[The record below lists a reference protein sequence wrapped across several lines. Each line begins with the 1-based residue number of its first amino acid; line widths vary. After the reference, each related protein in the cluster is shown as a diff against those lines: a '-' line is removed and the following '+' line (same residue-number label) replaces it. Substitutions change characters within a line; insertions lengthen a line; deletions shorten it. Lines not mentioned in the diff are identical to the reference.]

1 VNAETLNAKTRT
13 GGEALVEALKVHGA
27 THAFCVPGESYLA
40 VLDALYGARDD
51 IRLITCRQEG
61 GAANMAEA
69 YGKLTGK
76 PGICFVTRGP
86 GATNAS
92 IGVHTAFQDSTPMI
106 LFVGQA
112 AQSHIDREAFQEV
125 DFKAMFAPLA
135 KWAAEIREAD
145 RIPEYVARA
154 FHVATSGRPGP
165 VVLSL
170 PEDVLA
176 QATSAPP
183 TRPYHATEPQASRE
197 ILRRVH
203 AMIMRAGEPFLVLG
217 GPGWTQDAIADIR
230 KYAETLDL
238 PVVTTFRAKD
248 RFDNGH
254 DNYCGDMGIGADP
267 TLVARLENSDLL
279 IVVGARLGE
288 MTTNGYTRL
297 QAPTPK
303 QALIHVH
310 PDANELNR
318 VYQADLAICA
328 SVGSFARLAAEASAP
343 VRVPWRIARRD
354 MRAQY
359 EKFARAVEAP
369 GDVNPA
375 QIFAWL
381 SQRLPADAIMA
392 NGAGNYA
399 GWLHRFYRY
408 RGYPTLL
415 GPTSGA
421 MGYGVPAAIAA
432 KLLYPERIVVSA
444 AGDGCFLMNGQEL
457 ATAVQY
463 NVPIIIL
470 VFDNGMYGT
479 IRMHQEREY
488 PEHVIGTELTNPD
501 FAALARSYGAQGF
514 RVTKTSDFA
523 PAFEDAL
530 RAGGP
535 ALLHIRVSP
544 EAISPTTTLTKLR
557 ETAKKKKEQEGDQE

>member
-1 VNAETLNAKTRT
+1 MNAETLTTKTRT
-13 GGEALVEALKVHGA
+13 GGEALVEALKIHGS

-40 VLDALYGARDD
+40 VLDALYGARET
-51 IRLITCRQEG
+51 IELVTCRQEG

-69 YGKLTGK
+69 YGKLTGR

-106 LFVGQA
+106 LFIGQA
-112 AQSHIDREAFQEV
+112 AQSHLDREAFQEV
-125 DFKAMFAPLA
+125 DFKAMFAPLS

-170 PEDVLA
+170 PEDVLTA
-176 QATSAPP
+176 PCKAPP
-183 TRPYHATEPQASRE
+183 TRPYQKSEPQATRE
-197 ILRRVH
+197 AVRRMH
-203 AMIMRAGEPFLVLG
+203 AMLMRAADPFLILG
-217 GPGWTQDAIADIR
+217 GPGWNDDAIADIR
-230 KYAETLDL
+230 KFAEALDL
-238 PVVTTFRAKD
+238 PVVTSFRAKD

-254 DNYCGDMGIGADP
+254 EHYCGDLGIGAAP
-267 TLVARLENSDLL
+267 SLVARIERSDLL
-279 IVVGARLGE
+279 LVVGARLGE

-297 QAPTPK
+297 EAPTPK
-303 QALIHVH
+303 QTLIHVH
-310 PDANELNR
+310 PSADELNR
-318 VYQADLAICA
+318 VYQADFAIPA
-328 SVGSFARLAAEASAP
+328 SVGSFARLAAEITAP
-343 VRVPWRIARRD
+343 VRVPWRTTRRD
-354 MRAQY
+354 ARVEY
-359 EKFARAVEAP
+359 EAFAKPVTAP
-369 GDVNPA
+369 GDVNPSE
-375 QIFAWL
+375 IFAWL
-381 SQRLPADAIMA
+381 SKRLPADAILA

-421 MGYGVPAAIAA
+421 MGYGVPAAVAA
-432 KLLYPERIVVSA
+432 KLLHPERIVVAA

-463 NVPIIIL
+463 NAAIIIL

-479 IRMHQEREY
+479 IRMHQERDY
-488 PEHVIGTELTNPD
+488 PAHVIGTELQNPD
-501 FAALARSYGAQGF
+501 FVALAQAYGADAWL
-514 RVTKTSDFA
+514 VTRTEEFA
-523 PAFEDAL
+523 PAFEKAL
-530 RAGGP
+530 RAGRP
-535 ALLHIRVSP
+535 SLLHIRVDP
-544 EAISPTTTLTKLR
+544 EAISPTATLTKLR
-557 ETAKKKKEQEGDQE
+557 ESAKKKAETKNSQ

>member
-1 VNAETLNAKTRT
+1 MAPDMTSKSRT
-13 GGEALVEALKVHGA
+13 GGEALVEGLRIHG
-27 THAFCVPGESYLA
+27 TEMAFCVPGESFLA
-40 VLDALYGARDD
+40 VLDALYGARDA
-51 IRLITCRQEG
+51 IRLITCRHEG

-86 GATNAS
+86 GATNAA

-112 AQSHIDREAFQEV
+112 AQSHLDREAFQEV
-125 DFKAMFAPLA
+125 DFRAMFTPLA

-154 FHVATSGRPGP
+154 FHTATSGRPGP

-176 QATSAPP
+176 APCNGP
-183 TRPYHATEPQASRE
+183 AARAYQRTEPHATRE
-197 ILRRVH
+197 AVRRAH
-203 AMIMRAGEPFLVLG
+203 AMVMRAAEPFLVLG
-217 GPGWTQDAIADIR
+217 GPGWNGEAIADIR
-230 KYAETLDL
+230 KYVEALDL
-238 PVVTTFRAKD
+238 PVCTTFRAKD
-248 RFDNGH
+248 RFDNNH
-254 DNYCGDMGIGADP
+254 ENYCGDLGIGADP
-267 TLVARLENSDLL
+267 SLIARIGKSDLL
-279 IVVGARLGE
+279 LVVGARLGE
-288 MTTNGYTRL
+288 MTTDGYTRL
-297 QAPTPK
+297 SVPAPK
-303 QALIHVH
+303 QTLIHVH
-310 PDANELNR
+310 PSADELNR
-318 VYQADLAICA
+318 VYQADFAIAA
-328 SVGSFARLAAEASAP
+328 SVGSFARGAAEISAP
-343 VRVPWRIARRD
+343 VRVSWRSLRRD
-354 MRAQY
+354 ARAQY
-359 EKFARAVEAP
+359 ESFAKPVAAP
-369 GDVNPA
+369 GEVNPSE
-375 QIFAWL
+375 IFAWL
-381 SQRLPADAIMA
+381 SKRLPADAIIA

-432 KLLYPERIVVSA
+432 KLLHPERILVSA

-463 NVPIIIL
+463 KAAIIVL

-479 IRMHQEREY
+479 IRMHQERDY
-488 PEHVIGTELTNPD
+488 PEHVIGTDLKNPD
-501 FAALARSYGAQGF
+501 FVALARAYGAEAY
-514 RVTKTSDFA
+514 RVTRTEEFA
-523 PAFEDAL
+523 PAFEEAL
-530 RAGGP
+530 RKRAP
-535 ALLHIRVSP
+535 ALIHIQVDP

-557 ETAKKKKEQEGDQE
+557 ESAKRAKG

>member
-1 VNAETLNAKTRT
+1 MNAETLNTKTRT
-13 GGEALVEALKVHGA
+13 GGEALVEALKIHGS

-40 VLDALYGARDD
+40 ALDALYGARDT

-106 LFVGQA
+106 LFIGQA
-112 AQSHIDREAFQEV
+112 AQSHLDREAFQEV

-154 FHVATSGRPGP
+154 FHTATSGRPGP

-170 PEDVLA
+170 PEDVLSA
-176 QATSAPP
+176 PCNAPP
-183 TRPYHATEPQASRE
+183 TRPYQRTDTTTSRE
-197 ILRRVH
+197 AVRRVH
-203 AMIMRAGEPFLVLG
+203 AMIMRAAEPLLVLG
-217 GPGWTQDAIADIR
+217 GPGWTGEAIADIR
-230 KYAETLDL
+230 KYAETFDL
-238 PVVTTFRAKD
+238 RVVTTFRAKD
-248 RFDNGH
+248 RFDNNH
-254 DNYCGDMGIGADP
+254 ENYVGDMGIGADP
-267 TLVARLENSDLL
+267 LLVEQIENSDLL
-279 IVVGARLGE
+279 VVVGARLGE

-297 QAPTPK
+297 QSPTPK

-310 PDANELNR
+310 PDPGELNR
-318 VYQADLAICA
+318 VYQADLAIAA
-328 SVGSFARLAAEASAP
+328 SVSSFARLAAESTAP
-343 VRVPWRIARRD
+343 VRVPWRILRRD
-354 MRAQY
+354 ARAQY
-359 EKFARAVEAP
+359 EKFIKPVEAP
-369 GDVNPA
+369 GDVNPSE
-375 QIFAWL
+375 IFAWL
-381 SQRLPADAIMA
+381 SQRLPADAILA

-408 RGYPTLL
+408 RGFPTLL

-432 KLLYPERIVVSA
+432 KLLHPGRIVVAA

-457 ATAVQY
+457 ATAAQY
-463 NVPIIIL
+463 KVGIIVL

-479 IRMHQEREY
+479 IRMHQERDY
-488 PEHVIGTELTNPD
+488 PEHVIGTELQNPD
-501 FAALARSYGAQGF
+501 FVQLARAYGALGL
-514 RVTKTSDFA
+514 RVTKTAEFA
-523 PAFEDAL
+523 PAFEEAL
-530 RAGGP
+530 QTRGP
-535 ALLHIRVSP
+535 SLIHIKVDP
-544 EAISPTTTLTKLR
+544 EAISPTTTLSKLR
-557 ETAKKKKEQEGDQE
+557 ETAMKKAEGSKD

>member
-1 VNAETLNAKTRT
+1 VNAETLNVKTRT
-13 GGEALVEALKVHGA
+13 GGQALVEALKVHGA

-40 VLDALYGARDD
+40 VLDALYGAKDD

-112 AQSHIDREAFQEV
+112 AQSHLDREAFQEV
-125 DFKAMFAPLA
+125 DFKAMFTPLA
-135 KWAAEIREAD
+135 KWAAEIRDAD

-154 FHVATSGRPGP
+154 FHTATSGRPGP

-176 QATSAPP
+176 GMTSVPP

-203 AMIMRAGEPFLVLG
+203 AMIMRAGEPFLILG
-217 GPGWTQDAIADIR
+217 GPGWNRDAIADIR

-238 PVVTTFRAKD
+238 PVVTSFRAKD
-248 RFDNGH
+248 RFDNNH

-267 TLVARLENSDLL
+267 TLVARLEASDLL
-279 IVVGARLGE
+279 VVVGARLGE

-310 PDANELNR
+310 PDPDELNR
-318 VYQADLAICA
+318 VYQADLAICS
-328 SVGSFARLAAEASAP
+328 SVSSFARLAAEATAP
-343 VRVPWRIARRD
+343 VRVPWRILRRD
-354 MRAQY
+354 TRAQY
-359 EKFARAVEAP
+359 EKFVRPVEAP
-369 GDVNPA
+369 GDVNPSE
-375 QIFAWL
+375 IFAWL
-381 SQRLPADAIMA
+381 SQRLPADAIVA

-399 GWLHRFYRY
+399 GWLHRFFRY

-432 KLLYPERIVVSA
+432 KLLHPERIVVAA

-463 NVPIIIL
+463 KLPIVIL

-488 PEHVIGTELTNPD
+488 PEHVIGTALENPD
-501 FAALARSYGAQGF
+501 FAALARAYGAHGY

-523 PAFEDAL
+523 PAFEDAV

-535 ALLHIRVSP
+535 ALLHIRVDP
-544 EAISPTTTLTKLR
+544 EAIAPATTLTKLR
-557 ETAKKKKEQEGDQE
+557 ETAKQKLEQDEQT